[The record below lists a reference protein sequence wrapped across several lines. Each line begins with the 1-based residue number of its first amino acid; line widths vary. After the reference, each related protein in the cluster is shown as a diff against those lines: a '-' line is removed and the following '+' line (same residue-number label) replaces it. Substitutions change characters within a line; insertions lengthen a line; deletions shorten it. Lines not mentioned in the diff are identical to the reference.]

1 MTPLT
6 QTQTLLLGVILV
18 LSVFVVTFHV
28 LLNQPTYVGVD
39 ELASTAARTP
49 VPALTPAPTPP
60 PPLVLFLVMPSLLP
74 PEDFATQFA
83 RAQAVQKTWASL
95 LPARRVFFV
104 QWFATHRR
112 VIDNSQQ
119 LLVVPSGPHN
129 ATYASRVLWA
139 VQQLVER
146 HDPAFIVKGDDVTYF
161 LTSNV
166 LRFLS
171 GRDPDEHLFVGHLL
185 QGPTMPRPF
194 VSAGAGYILSRSVLK
209 VLVQAVRDNHTC
221 IAGEWGFEDLTLA
234 RCLDELLSLR
244 ASAALDEENRDMFH
258 AFSPLTLLDLGG
270 IYRFPVEWYESY
282 RKNFG
287 GVVTGPDCCSRRSMS
302 FHYLVPRE
310 MLAFH
315 SSLMSRTVDEQQFAQ
330 MVPESGFELLRFF
343 LEHLEINA

>member
-161 LTSNV
+161 LT
-166 LRFLS
+166 
-171 GRDPDEHLFVGHLL
+171 
-185 QGPTMPRPF
+185 
-194 VSAGAGYILSRSVLK
+194 
-209 VLVQAVRDNHTC
+209 
-221 IAGEWGFEDLTLA
+221 
-234 RCLDELLSLR
+234 
-244 ASAALDEENRDMFH
+244 
-258 AFSPLTLLDLGG
+258 
-270 IYRFPVEWYESY
+270 
-282 RKNFG
+282 
-287 GVVTGPDCCSRRSMS
+287 
-302 FHYLVPRE
+302 
-310 MLAFH
+310 
-315 SSLMSRTVDEQQFAQ
+315 
-330 MVPESGFELLRFF
+330 
-343 LEHLEINA
+343 